1 MWFLCVCGFA
11 SVSLGVFACMCVCVY
26 IGGGER
32 GQACVISVTFTASW
46 FWMLQVHVY
55 VEWSDI
61 HFDCC
66 HYSCLFTYSEQWH
79 SSVTLIFPFTAKTP
93 EKKRKKK
100 KDTHTY
106 THTHTH
112 TKAHRKDPN
121 INKSGAKVQ
130 RLETSF
136 AYPGQT
142 SFAYPGHLHACQNQR
157 SCNWEL
163 V

>member
-26 IGGGER
+26 IGGGR
-32 GQACVISVTFTASW
+32 GGR
-46 FWMLQVHVY
+46 HVWY
-55 VEWSDI
+55 
-61 HFDCC
+61 
-66 HYSCLFTYSEQWH
+66 QWH
-79 SSVTLIFPFTAKTP
+79 SQLVYFECYRCMFMWSGLTFTLIVAITVSFLRTVSSGIHRWPWFSLLQQKP
-93 EKKRKKK
+93 QKKEKEK

-112 TKAHRKDPN
+112 KKAHRKDPN

-163 V
+163 A